1 MADSIEGERQL
12 RRLLWALSA
21 LQPGDPTAKGLL
33 QELQAVE
40 QDLDDVAPPCK
51 HLLDQVSTSAHT
63 SGRRIVDELTIPA
76 PWRERFAQASVGS
89 TRLAAGPYLHDLEK
103 FVDEWE
109 LEMKHLRAHR
119 EAMSSNQSE
128 GSCSLPDDRFSI

>member
-1 MADSIEGERQL
+1 MADVIEGERQL

-21 LQPGDPTAKGLL
+21 FQPGDPKAIVLL
-33 QELQAVE
+33 QEMHAVE
-40 QDLDDVAPPCK
+40 QDLDDVALSCK
-51 HLLDQVSTSAHT
+51 HLLDQVTTSAHT
-63 SGRRIVDELTIPA
+63 SGRRIVDELTIPS

-109 LEMKHLRAHR
+109 KEMRHLETHR
-119 EAMSSNQSE
+119 QA
-128 GSCSLPDDRFSI
+128 LHRD